1 MKARNSDHVT
11 LSRQIQR
18 EAQQRTGVALA
29 DVRVGA
35 TGCEVVCT
43 AGKRSGAV
51 LAEARTLQRLLQE
64 MRKFN

>member
-11 LSRQIQR
+11 LSRQIQK
-18 EAQQRTGVALA
+18 EAQQHAGVALA

-51 LAEARTLQRLLQE
+51 LAESRTLPGLLRE